1 MNSEVVKLY
10 PESQV
15 QEIELSYPEGHRVFA
30 KPLVGLKGIA
40 SIGDVL
46 TKALMSVQGE
56 GTQVTG
62 MNWGQ
67 ILTLLLPRFP
77 DVVQEVLRVGYGDA
91 EIDTEKLYTQE
102 TVKLLNLL
110 LDQNEGLEEAVR
122 SFFAR
127 FRPTGKGRMLPIPT
141 SSPTSSP
148 GATP

>member
-1 MNSEVVKLY
+1 MNTEVIKLY
-10 PESQV
+10 PETQV
-15 QEIELSYPEGHRVFA
+15 QEIQLSYPEGHIVFA

-46 TKALMSVQGE
+46 TKALMAIQGE

-77 DVVQEVLRVGYGDA
+77 EVVQEVLRVGYGDA
-91 EIDTEKLYTQE
+91 EIDVEKLYTQE
-102 TVKLLNLL
+102 TVGLLNVL
-110 LDQNEGLEEAVR
+110 LDQNEGLEEHVR

-127 FRPTGKGRMLPIPT
+127 FRPTGRGRALPT
-141 SSPTSSP
+141 LKSPPSLSP
-148 GATP
+148 EATP